1 MAKKAISKKE
11 AMKMAGEKASPYGN
25 YLLVNNDK
33 LNRAIFGNV
42 GRGGQME
49 GGAGEKATP
58 ELVIAE
64 YDKLGGLILTKGGEK
79 DGWLFQGKP
88 LTSVEVQQL
97 REEANYISG
106 MKLWRAIKLDIR
118 WQLSKK
124 MFEDA
129 RVQDDLVWGQLL
141 MFLDDIIRQRIK
153 K

>member
-1 MAKKAISKKE
+1 
-11 AMKMAGEKASPYGN
+11 MKRYIIQ
-25 YLLVNNDK
+25 L
-33 LNRAIFGNV
+33 
-42 GRGGQME
+42 
-49 GGAGEKATP
+49 
-58 ELVIAE
+58 
-64 YDKLGGLILTKGGEK
+64 LGGFPDIDSAINHIKEINDLDKKREILTEAVKKLYNAINVDDILQQQK

-141 MFLDDIIRQRIK
+141 KFLDDIIRQRIK
-153 K
+153 KMK

>member
-1 MAKKAISKKE
+1 
-11 AMKMAGEKASPYGN
+11 MKRYIIQ
-25 YLLVNNDK
+25 L
-33 LNRAIFGNV
+33 
-42 GRGGQME
+42 
-49 GGAGEKATP
+49 
-58 ELVIAE
+58 
-64 YDKLGGLILTKGGEK
+64 LGGFPDIDSAINHIKEINDLDKKREILTEAVKKLYNAINVDDILQQQK

-153 K
+153 KMK

>member
-1 MAKKAISKKE
+1 
-11 AMKMAGEKASPYGN
+11 MKRYIIQ
-25 YLLVNNDK
+25 L
-33 LNRAIFGNV
+33 
-42 GRGGQME
+42 
-49 GGAGEKATP
+49 
-58 ELVIAE
+58 
-64 YDKLGGLILTKGGEK
+64 LGGFPDIDSAINHIKEINDLDKKREILTEAVKKLYNAINVDDILQQQK